1 MRMNPQLDSLVV
13 SSMNLDT
20 FPRIRLFDAPTPIQ
34 RLERIEAA
42 LGLKGARLFAKR
54 DDLMGLGG
62 GGNKLRKLE
71 FLLGAAIAQGC
82 DTFVTTGARQSNH
95 ARLSAAAAARMGLA
109 AELMLTDTVP
119 REDEAYRH
127 NGNQLLDALF
137 GATVHHL
144 PSGSNARAAA
154 RARATKLQAEG
165 RKASVVGAGGST
177 PVGALGYAACADE
190 IRAQEAELGLRFE
203 TIIVANGSHGT
214 HAGLVAGLAAA
225 GDDPRRVLSF
235 TVLAEVEEARNHTRA
250 LANDTLA
257 ALACDPLVDDDIRID
272 GSQRGEAYGIP
283 TEAMLAAVRLMAR
296 AEGLLI
302 DPVYRGKAFAG
313 VLAGVAEGRFTG
325 DVLFVRTGGT
335 PGLYA
340 YRPAFAA

>member
-1 MRMNPQLDSLVV
+1 MGRRD
-13 SSMNLDT
+13 

-42 LGLKGARLFAKR
+42 LGLTGARLFVKR

-71 FLLGAAIAQGC
+71 YLLGAAIEQGC
-82 DTFVTTGARQSNH
+82 DTFLTTGARQSNH
-95 ARLSAAAAARMGLA
+95 ARLSAAAAARMGLK

-119 REDEAYRH
+119 RDDPSYLH
-127 NGNQLLDALF
+127 NGNQLLDGLF

-144 PSGSNARAAA
+144 PRDANALTAAHLRADEL
-154 RARATKLQAEG
+154 RAEG
-165 RKASVVGAGGST
+165 RKAYVVGAGGSS
-177 PVGALGYAACADE
+177 PVGALGYAACAAE
-190 IRAQEAELGLRFE
+190 IRMQEAELGLRFE

-214 HAGLVAGLAAA
+214 HAGLVAGMAAA
-225 GDDPRRVLSF
+225 EDDPRRILSF
-235 TVLAEVEEARNHTRA
+235 TVLAELEEAERATLA
-250 LANDTLA
+250 LAHQVF
-257 ALACDPLVDDDIRID
+257 ALLGGWEIRPEAIRID

-296 AEGLLI
+296 SEGLLI
-302 DPVYRGKAFAG
+302 DPVYSGKAFAG
-313 VLAGVAEGRFTG
+313 VLAGLRDGSLSG
-325 DVLFVRTGGT
+325 DVLFVMTGGT

-340 YRPAFAA
+340 YQPAFA

>member
-1 MRMNPQLDSLVV
+1 MTRQLDA
-13 SSMNLDT
+13 
-20 FPRIRLFDAPTPIQ
+20 FPRIPLFDAPTPIQ

-42 LGLKGARLFAKR
+42 LGLRGVRLFVKR

-71 FLLGAAIAQGC
+71 FLLGAAIDQGC

-119 REDEAYRH
+119 REDDSYRH
-127 NGNQLLDALF
+127 NGNQLLDGLF
-137 GATVHHL
+137 GARVHHL
-144 PSGSNARAAA
+144 PRGADALAAAHARAAA
-154 RARATKLQAEG
+154 LRAEG
-165 RKASVVGAGGST
+165 RKAYVVGAGGSS
-177 PVGALGYAACADE
+177 PVGALGYASCAEE
-190 IRAQEAELGLRFE
+190 IRAQEVALGLSFG

-214 HAGLVAGLAAA
+214 HAGLAA
-225 GDDPRRVLSF
+225 GMDDPRRVLSF
-235 TVLAEVEEARNHTRA
+235 TVLAEPAEAERGTLA
-250 LANDTLA
+250 LANATRSLLA
-257 ALACDPLVDDDIRID
+257 RAMLNAEDIRID

-296 AEGLLI
+296 TEGLLI
-302 DPVYRGKAFAG
+302 DPVYSGKAFAG
-313 VLAGVAEGRFTG
+313 ALAGLAEGRLTG
-325 DVLFVRTGGT
+325 DVLFVMTGGT

-340 YRPAFAA
+340 YQPAFA